1 VISGMALF
9 ALPMMAGNLLQQAY
23 NIVDTVVVGRYV
35 GPGALAAVG
44 SAYTLMTFL
53 TSLVIGL
60 CMGSGALFSQS
71 YGAANKDMMRLDI
84 RLSAVFIGTVTLL
97 IMAVI
102 FPATDAILSA
112 LQVPNEIYGLMR
124 GYVTIVFCGI
134 GFTSLYNFF
143 AYLLRSMGNSLVPLW
158 FLALSCASNITLDL
172 WFVRS
177 LGWGVDGVAASTVIS
192 EALAGCG
199 IALYAF
205 VRYRDLF
212 WAPTARVEGRMAVVV
227 RNDVLTGLQQSV
239 MNLGIL
245 MVQGLVNTF
254 GTTVMAAFA
263 AAVKIDTLAYMPAQ
277 EFANAYSLFVS
288 QNYGAGKGDRIIAGT
303 KAAFLGSV
311 AFCACVSLAIWQFA
325 PVFMTVFVD
334 PSEMAVVSE
343 GVRYLHVEGSFYI
356 GIGVLFLLY
365 GYFRAV
371 REPGMSLVLTVVSL
385 GTRVVLSYALAPT
398 TPLGVLAIWW
408 SIPIG
413 WVIAD
418 AVGLVWLAKGRPLQ
432 VIPSDGTSG

>member
-1 VISGMALF
+1 MALF
-9 ALPMMAGNLLQQAY
+9 ALPMMVGNLLQQAY

-35 GPGALAAVG
+35 GPEALAAVG

-71 YGAANKDMMRLDI
+71 FGAGDKDMMRLDI
-84 RLSAVFIGTVTLL
+84 RLSALFIGAVTVC
-97 IMAVI
+97 IVAVV

-112 LQVPNEIYGLMR
+112 LQVPSEVYSLMR

-134 GFTSLYNFF
+134 GFTSVYNFF
-143 AYLLRSMGNSLVPLW
+143 AYLLRSVGNSLVPLW
-158 FLALSCASNITLDL
+158 FLALSCVSNITLDL

-177 LGWGVDGVAASTVIS
+177 LGWGVDGVAASTVVS
-192 EALAGCG
+192 EALAGLG
-199 IALYAF
+199 IAVYAL

-212 WAPTARVEGRMAVVV
+212 RAPEARVAGRLGVVV

-245 MVQGLVNTF
+245 MVQGLVNSF

-288 QNYGAGKGDRIIAGT
+288 QNFGAGKRDRIDAGT
-303 KAAFLGSV
+303 RIAFLGSL
-311 AFCACVSLAIWQFA
+311 AFCAGVSAIIWLFA
-325 PVFMTVFVD
+325 RAFMTCFVD
-334 PSEMAVVSE
+334 ASETAVIAE

-371 REPGMSLVLTVVSL
+371 RQPGMSLVLTVVSL

-398 TPLGVLAIWW
+398 TPLGVQAIWW

-413 WVIAD
+413 WAIAD
-418 AVGLVWLAKGRPLQ
+418 AVGLTRLAKERR
-432 VIPSDGTSG
+432 SSGYPKTTGAWIK